1 MKLLLTVV
9 SLLALVA
16 LPGWVVYENQDVEEI
31 SDADLRVRLLVL
43 DAEKNAYTYLER
55 ATSELV
61 WPEGAVA
68 GSDLLDLNRYTLRHL
83 VHVLGASVMQVPS
96 PPEEADATPWVRIGE
111 LLAARALLR
120 MNYGRQRLALADGLA
135 TARLGKKIEEARG
148 ALAVHARAGARIR
161 ELGLD
166 ALDEIVMRMN
176 IQPGRAR
183 RLIRELEP
191 LRGDRAAR
199 ERMWTAEYQTLKAT
213 ALEAFASSFADP
225 ESRAVGFGFLGR
237 LAVRLAPNSYIFHP
251 NRTFSELAGSFR
263 ALQGD
268 AGIVCFQVSAAD
280 ELATRYEYTGWRQL
294 VGPNGLGQLYMAL
307 VALDYRDIEKS
318 RCRLETRIS
327 LLKTRLAVQAYRA
340 EQGKL
345 PEGLGALVPN
355 YLHSL
360 PLDGFD
366 GRRLRYSRSR
376 GELWSLGDESL
387 SVTF

>member
-55 ATSELV
+55 A
-61 WPEGAVA
+61 VA
-68 GSDLLDLNRYTLRHL
+68 CSDLLDLNRYTLRHL
-83 VHVLGASVMQVPS
+83 VHVLGASVMQIPS
-96 PPEEADATPWVRIGE
+96 PPEEAYATPWVRIGE

-268 AGIVCFQVSAAD
+268 VGIVCSQVSAAD